1 SDAFIYED
9 IDRFPI
15 DASHPW
21 AGDPALGVV
30 ATTDALDSAR
40 ARGAE
45 IARLLAEGSVRDR
58 QTGVARSVRPGDI
71 AILFRSR
78 EGHQQFESALEAE
91 GIPSYVYKGLGFF
104 DTDEVKDVVAV
115 LRWLGDPS
123 SSLRAA
129 AFLRSRL
136 VRLSDRARPLLSPD
150 LAAAITAPVEGDSR
164 LDADDAAVLA
174 EVRAFA
180 RGWILLAD

>member
-1 SDAFIYED
+1 MRPDAFIYED

-15 DASHPW
+15 DESHPW
-21 AGDPALGVV
+21 SGEPALGLV

-40 ARGAE
+40 AVAAE

-115 LRWLGDPS
+115 LRLARRSIVQSEGRRVPQVARRPS
-123 SSLRAA
+123 V
-129 AFLRSRL
+129 RSRP
-136 VRLSDRARPLLSPD
+136 VGARS
-150 LAAAITAPVEGDSR
+150 
-164 LDADDAAVLA
+164 
-174 EVRAFA
+174 
-180 RGWILLAD
+180 